1 MCYFRFQPHFYL
13 FQFTKPYIDGRS
25 EVKYKS
31 SNCINI
37 NIERCGKITLV
48 SAMHSLNVTEQL
60 NGGYAN
66 TSTLAPVTM
75 S

>member
-1 MCYFRFQPHFYL
+1 MCYFRLQPHFYL
-13 FQFTKPYIDGRS
+13 FQFAKHYIDGRS

-31 SNCINI
+31 SNCI